1 MSRLRRV
8 VAPVFGSAVLGG
20 VAVLY
25 LRPEW
30 VLTAVPDL
38 EALFAAIEPVVFL
51 VGAVAMLGV
60 AAVALVLRAK
70 LFSSSSRTV
79 DNTSERTE
87 SSQSLFA
94 GAGAVHGQ
102 LGASFDVQF
111 QMATDYGSTDRADR
125 EAARTQS
132 IDELRSL
139 AQDAYQQAAGCE
151 SETARRAIES
161 GEWTTDQRAAGLL
174 ADDSGPSIPLRLWA
188 WDLLVGRDPYVNSID
203 HTLTVL
209 ETVSKSGLGEEAA

>member
-1 MSRLRRV
+1 VSRLRRV

-151 SETARRAIES
+151 SETARHAPSNPAS
-161 GEWTTDQRAAGLL
+161 GRPTSGLRGCWPTIRGRRFRFG
-174 ADDSGPSIPLRLWA
+174 SGPGIC
-188 WDLLVGRDPYVNSID
+188 LLVVIRTSTASIIR
-203 HTLTVL
+203 
-209 ETVSKSGLGEEAA
+209 